1 MKVRLDELVVRRC
14 LAADRDEAERLIR
27 AGEIILRSGRASSPG
42 FLVDEV
48 TDIELKT
55 RTELRGTLKLKG
67 PYEQWQI
74 SSEGKVCVDI
84 GASTGGFTSLLL
96 EDGAKKVYA
105 IDVGHGQLD
114 SKLRSDPRVV
124 VMERVNARYLEELPE
139 VIDLFVI
146 DVSFISL
153 DKILPAVRK
162 IIDKQGNG
170 AEVIALVKPQFELG
184 KATADRYK
192 GVIKDPEL
200 QRQALERIKQVAVD
214 LGFQVLAEL
223 PSPLRGPKGN
233 QEWFV
238 RLIKR

>member
-1 MKVRLDELVVRRC
+1 M
-14 LAADRDEAERLIR
+14 AADSDEAERMIR

-42 FLVDEV
+42 FLIDEEAV
-48 TDIELKT
+48 IEQKT
-55 RTELRGTLKLKG
+55 RMGLRGMEKLRG
-67 PYEQWQI
+67 PYQEWRI
-74 SSEGKVCVDI
+74 NAMGKVCADI

-96 EDGAKKVYA
+96 EDGAEKVYA

-114 SKLRSDPRVV
+114 SKLRNDARVV

-139 VIDLFVI
+139 PIDLFVI

-162 IIDKQGNG
+162 IIDAQGRE
-170 AEVIALVKPQFELG
+170 AEVVALVKPQFELG
-184 KATADRYK
+184 KAVADRYK

-200 QRQALERIKQVAVD
+200 QRQALERIKQVGTD
-214 LGFQVLAEL
+214 LGFRVLAEL
-223 PSPLRGPKGN
+223 PSPLQGPKGN

-238 RLIKR
+238 RMKS